1 MKVKEYLVNRLV
13 DVEAQLTSA
22 NRYKKMLEDEIE
34 HFQDQLEA
42 AHEFEKNV
50 LLFAKT
56 CLGIGKYTD
65 GEHYISYGAGEKP
78 YLWENK
84 YPELYKF
91 VKENLLWNLDDDGNL
106 REELQPKEEDH
117 EAMPF

>member
-1 MKVKEYLVNRLV
+1 MKVKEYLVDRLIKT
-13 DVEAQLTSA
+13 EEELRSA
-22 NRYKKMLEDEIE
+22 NRYKKMLEDKIE

-42 AHEFEKNV
+42 SYEFERNV

-56 CLGIGKYTD
+56 CLGIGKYKD
-65 GEHYISYGAGEKP
+65 GEHYISYGAGERP

-91 VKENLLWNLDDDGNL
+91 VRDNLLWHLNDDGEL
-106 REELQPKEEDH
+106 REELQSDADPL
-117 EAMPF
+117 PY

>member
-1 MKVKEYLVNRLV
+1 MKVKEYLVDRLIKT
-13 DVEAQLTSA
+13 EEELRSA
-22 NRYKKMLEDEIE
+22 NRYKKMLEDEIRHYYE
-34 HFQDQLEA
+34 QLEA
-42 AHEFEKNV
+42 AHQFEKNV

-91 VKENLLWNLDDDGNL
+91 VKENLLWDLDDDGEL
-106 REELQPKEEDH
+106 REPFQQKEEDP
-117 EAMPF
+117 EDMPF